1 MPPRKA
7 KAAAAAPSAAPSNKR
22 TRSAT
27 KVSADSG
34 GGVGGSEVYE
44 QQEVHVPARA
54 TKARKTTSTST
65 STLSKAKLE
74 QKETKE
80 DTRFNA
86 LTCSAWFEALREF
99 DGPDA
104 EQDELGFA
112 AIEALC
118 AALDVDAGCQRV
130 LALAYKLGA
139 NQMAVFTR
147 GEWMNGMQLLDVD
160 STQKLKRKL
169 SSLDSVFGN
178 PAEVKELYK
187 WAFTF
192 GKESKE
198 VKYIGVD
205 IAKGL
210 WELILTNTSVYR
222 HVNEFIKYLND
233 EEGGLNSVK
242 VINKD
247 QWMSFYDFSTSVK
260 QDLSNYEDNSAW
272 PVLLDEFVEYVTLSP
287 YYSAKSPAVIPFI
300 IQDIG
305 ADNSTIGILL
315 AIYGIGMVL
324 GSVFFGL
331 ICSATKLR
339 KKWLMIAALSAL
351 AASTAF
357 FSLGSSITALA
368 VARILQGFASNG
380 VWVLGLAL
388 IADFFKDNDAN
399 MGKAMSIINSGYTV
413 GQLVGPP
420 VGGWLFQY
428 NRFAPFMF
436 CGALILLDFVFR
448 LVIMEPVTEGKPLSD
463 VESIS
468 KAMVVIVEMKEPN
481 PTADTLVIVEDGTF
495 KMSNSSSSTS
505 SIGDMEPTSV
515 KGLLKFKQLWIVL
528 FLNLVL
534 SIVQHSLEPTLP
546 LFLQHQ
552 YGMDSSQ
559 IGFVWMS
566 MIVPLIIGGFVGG
579 SLFDRIGLKKTF
591 LFGFSLTCISMF
603 VLAIPGPIHI
613 AYTCATLAFTGF
625 ALGAAVVPISPA
637 IPASVPARH
646 TTLAYSAMTIV
657 WAIGIWIGP
666 VVGSFVYESL
676 GWMWQLVIFGG
687 IASITLPIILFVL

>member
-1 MPPRKA
+1 M
-7 KAAAAAPSAAPSNKR
+7 N
-22 TRSAT
+22 RS
-27 KVSADSG
+27 K
-34 GGVGGSEVYE
+34 
-44 QQEVHVPARA
+44 P
-54 TKARKTTSTST
+54 
-65 STLSKAKLE
+65 
-74 QKETKE
+74 
-80 DTRFNA
+80 F
-86 LTCSAWFEALREF
+86 
-99 DGPDA
+99 
-104 EQDELGFA
+104 
-112 AIEALC
+112 
-118 AALDVDAGCQRV
+118 
-130 LALAYKLGA
+130 
-139 NQMAVFTR
+139 AVFT
-147 GEWMNGMQLLDVD
+147 
-160 STQKLKRKL
+160 
-169 SSLDSVFGN
+169 VF
-178 PAEVKELYK
+178 L
-187 WAFTF
+187 
-192 GKESKE
+192 
-198 VKYIGVD
+198 GV
-205 IAKGL
+205 
-210 WELILTNTSVYR
+210 LTDAIVYS
-222 HVNEFIKYLND
+222 I
-233 EEGGLNSVK
+233 
-242 VINKD
+242 VI
-247 QWMSFYDFSTSVK
+247 
-260 QDLSNYEDNSAW
+260 
-272 PVLLDEFVEYVTLSP
+272 PI
-287 YYSAKSPAVIPFI
+287 IPFI

-357 FSLGSSITALA
+357 FSLGSSITALV
-368 VARILQGFASNG
+368 VARLLQGFASNG

-399 MGKAMSIINSGYTV
+399 MGKAMSIINSGYTI

-420 VGGWLFQY
+420 IGGWLFRY
-428 NRFAPFMF
+428 NHFVPFAF

-687 IASITLPIILFVL
+687 IMGAGSFVSLLL